1 MRDVKLVRLSE
12 DGTHLVLAHEGTGE
26 EFALRIDDRVRGAV
40 VSDRA
45 RIGQLPMERPSRLRP
60 KEIQARLRA
69 GESSEDIAAAADVP
83 LERILRYAGPVLA
96 EREYIAEQA
105 RRCALRRQPGGT
117 AGKTLEQVAG
127 DRLEALG
134 LDLERAEWD
143 AWRAPDGRWAVSVK
157 YALDGEQQRAVFSY
171 DPLGRLV
178 VPSDDAAREMVEGPK
193 EQPATSTVGPSV
205 VHGPGP
211 RTPRDG
217 RLRLAPVPPPEAA
230 PEVYAGDPDTGHSA
244 DVRQLRPATPPT
256 RPQQPAARH
265 HDLTEADLEAIDSE
279 DTVDLSRT
287 LNRQPGQLRPFQ
299 APQQTPPSQPERQPE
314 PVRNGGAEPP
324 VLRAEPR
331 REPEPERQPEPAR
344 NSGEPPVLRA
354 EPRREPE
361 PERQPEAVPELLDAG
376 DLAEPEPA
384 YEPEPEQAYDYD
396 QHAPE
401 PILER
406 QPEPVTPAPAPR
418 PAGNDWLPEEILEE
432 VRAEPAPKP
441 VQRVP
446 EPEPVAEPESEP
458 ELEPEPAPAARRQ
471 EPEPE
476 PEPEPAPPVVEE
488 RPAPPR
494 VVPTPPAK
502 RPVPAP
508 PPGRRPAPTVRDAE
522 QPAAKAPAPDR
533 PAAEPRVEE
542 PVAEQPVKEAAAK
555 ATSKPAKPV
564 KAAPKPAEEKQPE
577 PEPKPAEVAAA
588 AEPET
593 APEPEAAVRRPKP
606 ANANAQR
613 KRAARSS
620 RRKGGAVPSWDD
632 ILFGGGKK

>member
-40 VSDRA
+40 TSDRA

-105 RRCALRRQPGGT
+105 RRCALRRQPGGA

-193 EQPATSTVGPSV
+193 EQPVTSTVGPSV

-217 RLRLAPVPPPEAA
+217 RLRLAPAPAPEAA
-230 PEVYAGDPDTGHSA
+230 PEVYAGDPDTGRSA
-244 DVRQLRPATPPT
+244 DIRQLRPTQPPA
-256 RPQQPAARH
+256 RPQQPAARNH
-265 HDLTEADLEAIDSE
+265 PDLTEADLDAIDSE

-299 APQQTPPSQPERQPE
+299 APQQPPAEPEPPVLRPEPRREPERQPE
-314 PVRNGGAEPP
+314 PVRNGHGEPP
-324 VLRAEPR
+324 VLRSEPR
-331 REPEPERQPEPAR
+331 REPEPERQPEP
-344 NSGEPPVLRA
+344 
-354 EPRREPE
+354 
-361 PERQPEAVPELLDAG
+361 VPDELLDAG

-384 YEPEPEQAYDYD
+384 YEPEPEPEPAYDYE
-396 QHAPE
+396 QQQEPAP
-401 PILER
+401 IMER
-406 QPEPVTPAPAPR
+406 QPEPVKPAPAPP

-432 VRAEPAPKP
+432 VQAEPAPKP
-441 VQRVP
+441 LHRVP
-446 EPEPVAEPESEP
+446 EPAPEPVAEPEPEP
-458 ELEPEPAPAARRQ
+458 ETEPAARRR
-471 EPEPE
+471 E

-494 VVPTPPAK
+494 AVPGPPAK

-508 PPGRRPAPTVRDAE
+508 PPGRRPVPTVREADKPAQPVRE
-522 QPAAKAPAPDR
+522 ADKPAAKAPER
-533 PAAEPRVEE
+533 PAAEKPVAK
-542 PVAEQPVKEAAAK
+542 PVAEQPVKEAAK
-555 ATSKPAKPV
+555 ETPKPV
-564 KAAPKPAEEKQPE
+564 KPVKEAPKPVEEKQPE
-577 PEPKPAEVAAA
+577 PEPKEVAAA
-588 AEPET
+588 AEPEAT
-593 APEPEAAVRRPKP
+593 PEPESEPEAAVRRPKP

>member
-143 AWRAPDGRWAVSVK
+143 AWRAPDGRWAVSVT
-157 YALDGEQQRAVFSY
+157 YSLDGQQQRAVFSY

-193 EQPATSTVGPSV
+193 EQPATTTVGPSV

-217 RLRLAPVPPPEAA
+217 RLRLAPVPAPEAA
-230 PEVYAGDPDTGHSA
+230 PEVYAGDPDTGRSA
-244 DVRQLRPATPPT
+244 DVRQLRPGTPAA
-256 RPQQPAARH
+256 RPQQPAARGH
-265 HDLTEADLEAIDSE
+265 QDLSDADLEAIDSE

-299 APQQTPPSQPERQPE
+299 PPQSQAPE
-314 PVRNGGAEPP
+314 PAGNGGGEPP
-324 VLRAEPR
+324 VLRQEPR
-331 REPEPERQPEPAR
+331 REPEPPRQPEPA
-344 NSGEPPVLRA
+344 PDDLI
-354 EPRREPE
+354 
-361 PERQPEAVPELLDAG
+361 DAG

-384 YEPEPEQAYDYD
+384 YDAEQP
-396 QHAPE
+396 APE
-401 PILER
+401 PVLER
-406 QPEPVTPAPAPR
+406 QPEPVKAAPAPP
-418 PAGNDWLPEEILEE
+418 PAGNDWLPEDILDE
-432 VRAEPAPKP
+432 VVAEPAPKP
-441 VQRVP
+441 VRRVP
-446 EPEPVAEPESEP
+446 EPA
-458 ELEPEPAPAARRQ
+458 PEPAADLGS

-476 PEPEPAPPVVEE
+476 PEAAPAARRDEPAPEPAPPVESAGK
-488 RPAPPR
+488 RPKP
-494 VVPTPPAK
+494 

-508 PPGRRPAPTVRDAE
+508 PPGRRPTPATVRDADK
-522 QPAAKAPAPDR
+522 PVPPVAK
-533 PAAEPRVEE
+533 PAAEHKVKEVARETPKPVEE
-542 PVAEQPVKEAAAK
+542 
-555 ATSKPAKPV
+555 
-564 KAAPKPAEEKQPE
+564 KPAEPE
-577 PEPKPAEVAAA
+577 PTPAEVAATA
-588 AEPET
+588 EQAPEPE
-593 APEPEAAVRRPKP
+593 PEPEAAVRRPKP

>member
-12 DGTHLVLAHEGTGE
+12 DGTHLVLSHEGTGE

-105 RRCALRRQPGGT
+105 RRCALRRQPGGA
-117 AGKTLEQVAG
+117 AGKTLEQVTG

-143 AWRAPDGRWAVSVK
+143 AWRAPDGRWAVSVT
-157 YALDGEQQRAVFSY
+157 YSFDGQQQRAVFSY

-178 VPSDDAAREMVEGPK
+178 VPSDDAAREIVEGPK
-193 EQPATSTVGPSV
+193 EQPATTNVGPSV

-217 RLRLAPVPPPEAA
+217 RLRLAPAPAPEAA
-230 PEVYAGDPDTGHSA
+230 PEVYAGDPDTGRSASPSGA
-244 DVRQLRPATPPT
+244 DVRQLRPTTPAT
-256 RPQQPAARH
+256 RPQQPAARSH
-265 HDLTEADLEAIDSE
+265 QDLTEADLEAIDSE

-299 APQQTPPSQPERQPE
+299 PPQQAQPSQPE
-314 PVRNGGAEPP
+314 PVHNGGGEPP
-324 VLRAEPR
+324 VLRSEPR
-331 REPEPERQPEPAR
+331 REPEPDRRPEP
-344 NSGEPPVLRA
+344 
-354 EPRREPE
+354 
-361 PERQPEAVPELLDAG
+361 VPDDLLAAD
-376 DLAEPEPA
+376 DLTEPEPA
-384 YEPEPEQAYDYD
+384 PEPV
-396 QHAPE
+396 
-401 PILER
+401 LER
-406 QPEPVTPAPAPR
+406 QPEPVTPAPAPP

-432 VRAEPAPKP
+432 VQAEPAPE
-441 VQRVP
+441 RVL
-446 EPEPVAEPESEP
+446 EPVAEPEVEP
-458 ELEPEPAPAARRQ
+458 ESAPAARLR
-471 EPEPE
+471 E

-488 RPAPPR
+488 RPAP
-494 VVPTPPAK
+494 

-508 PPGRRPAPTVRDAE
+508 PAKRGMPAPPPARRTTPATVRDADKPA
-522 QPAAKAPAPDR
+522 QPAAKQ
-533 PAAEPRVEE
+533 AAEE
-542 PVAEQPVKEAAAK
+542 PVREAAKEA
-555 ATSKPAKPV
+555 PKPV
-564 KAAPKPAEEKQPE
+564 KAAPKPVEEKPAEPAQPAAEAPAAAKTEQEPE
-577 PEPKPAEVAAA
+577 PEPD
-588 AEPET
+588 
-593 APEPEAAVRRPKP
+593 AAVRRPKP